1 MLLPQ
6 PFECKD
12 YKCLPRCLS
21 FIFWVKTIFSPLKGG
36 KENCSGGY
44 VFLWYVKAVFEGD
57 TNPYMPI
64 MTHILLQSLHQ
75 TTLK

>member
-1 MLLPQ
+1 
-6 PFECKD
+6 
-12 YKCLPRCLS
+12 
-21 FIFWVKTIFSPLKGG
+21 LKGG

-64 MTHILLQSLHQ
+64 MTHILLQYLHQ